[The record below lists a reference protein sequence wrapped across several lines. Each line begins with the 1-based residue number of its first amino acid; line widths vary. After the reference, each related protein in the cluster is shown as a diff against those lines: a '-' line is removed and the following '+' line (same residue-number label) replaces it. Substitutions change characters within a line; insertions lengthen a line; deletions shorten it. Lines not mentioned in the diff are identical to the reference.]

1 VAPRSSDLRRM
12 CWQAEARVSTPIT
25 LDTAAAAD
33 EAFLWEML
41 VEAAHL
47 AADGDASAVAAQQ
60 HPFLAKFVRGWGR
73 PGDLGVIARD
83 TTGEQL
89 GAAWVRHLTGP
100 EQSYPTVNPAYP
112 ELAIAVRP
120 QHSGRGLGGALLD
133 QLITLAQPVYPGL
146 VLSVRAENP
155 AQRLYARHGFVVTG
169 EIVNRVGSRSLVME
183 RRLDR

>member
-1 VAPRSSDLRRM
+1 M
-12 CWQAEARVSTPIT
+12 CESFGLVLAT
-25 LDTAAAAD
+25 AAD

-41 VEAAHL
+41 AEAAHL
-47 AADGDASAVAAQQ
+47 AADGDGSVAAAQQ

-73 PGDLGVIARD
+73 QGDIGVIARD
-83 TTGEQL
+83 AAGERL

-100 EQSYPTVNPAYP
+100 EQSYPAVDGAYP

-120 QHSGRGLGGALLD
+120 EHTGRGLGAALLER
-133 QLITLAQPVYPGL
+133 LIAVARPVYPGL

-155 AQRLYARHGFVVTG
+155 AQGLYARHGFVVTG

-183 RRLDR
+183 LSFDR

>member
-1 VAPRSSDLRRM
+1 MSD
-12 CWQAEARVSTPIT
+12 PIT
-25 LDTAAAAD
+25 LVTATSAD

-47 AADGDASAVAAQQ
+47 AADGEASVVAAQQ

-73 PGDLGVIARD
+73 PGDLGVIACGAASER
-83 TTGEQL
+83 L

-100 EQSYPTVNPAYP
+100 EQSYSEVDAAYP
-112 ELAIAVRP
+112 ELAIAVRTK
-120 QHSGRGLGGALLD
+120 HSGHGLGGAMLN
-133 QLITLAQPVYPGL
+133 QLITLARPVYPGL

-155 AQRLYARHGFVVTG
+155 AQRLYARHGFVITG

>member
-1 VAPRSSDLRRM
+1 MSAPF
-12 CWQAEARVSTPIT
+12 T
-25 LDTAAAAD
+25 LDMATAAD

-47 AADGDASAVAAQQ
+47 AADGEAPVAAAQQ

-73 PGDLGVIARD
+73 PGDIGVIARGAA
-83 TTGEQL
+83 GEPL
-89 GAAWVRHLTGP
+89 GAAWARHLTGP
-100 EQSYPTVNPAYP
+100 EQSYPAVDAAYP

-120 QHSGRGLGGALLD
+120 EQSGRGLGGALLGR
-133 QLITLAQPVYPGL
+133 LIALACTLYPGL

-169 EIVNRVGSRSLVME
+169 EIINRVGSRSLVME
-183 RRLDR
+183 RRLER

>member
-1 VAPRSSDLRRM
+1 MSA
-12 CWQAEARVSTPIT
+12 PIT
-25 LDTAAAAD
+25 LVTATSAD

-47 AADGDASAVAAQQ
+47 AADGEASVAAAQQ

-73 PGDLGVIARD
+73 PGDIGVIARD
-83 TTGEQL
+83 ATGEQL
-89 GAAWVRHLTGP
+89 GATWVRHLIGL
-100 EQSYPTVNPAYP
+100 EQSYPAVDAAYP

-120 QHSGRGLGGALLD
+120 EHSGRGLGGALLD
-133 QLITLAQPVYPGL
+133 RLIALAQPVYPGL

-183 RRLDR
+183 RRFDG

>member
-1 VAPRSSDLRRM
+1 MTEYTTLTVA
-12 CWQAEARVSTPIT
+12 T
-25 LDTAAAAD
+25 AAD
-33 EAFLWEML
+33 EPFLWEML

-47 AADGDASAVAAQQ
+47 AADGDASVSAAQE

-73 PGDLGVIARD
+73 PSDLGVIARGAA
-83 TTGEQL
+83 GEPL

-100 EQSYPTVNPAYP
+100 EQSYPEVDAAYP

-120 QHSGRGLGGALLD
+120 QHAGRGLGGALLG
-133 QLITLAQPVYPGL
+133 QLITRARPVYSGL

-169 EIVNRVGSRSLVME
+169 EIVNRVGGRSLVME
-183 RRLDR
+183 LRLDG

>member
-1 VAPRSSDLRRM
+1 
-12 CWQAEARVSTPIT
+12 VSTLIT
-25 LDTAAAAD
+25 TATAAD

-47 AADGDASAVAAQQ
+47 AADGEASATAAQQ

-73 PGDLGVIARD
+73 PGDIGVIARD
-83 TTGEQL
+83 AAGESL
-89 GAAWVRHLTGP
+89 GAAWVRHLIGP
-100 EQSYPTVNPAYP
+100 EQSYPTVDAAYP
-112 ELAIAVRP
+112 ELAIAVRRE
-120 QHSGRGLGGALLD
+120 HAGRGLGGVLLGRLIAL
-133 QLITLAQPVYPGL
+133 ARPVYPGL

-183 RRLDR
+183 RRLDG